1 MVREKKGKGKH
12 SRTAVKL
19 PSKEIPQEAPPDE
32 EQSRPSQES
41 SPKVTQ
47 EAEGEAF
54 DLSQSLSQDTQCT
67 QPPHKSEKKEGP
79 KLPPIEFPD
88 YVLDKFFNFM
98 EKSKILWSN
107 DKEYPFNKKQRK
119 EEAWKE
125 LQAFLIRTFPQHD
138 PDMFTCE

>member
-1 MVREKKGKGKH
+1 MVREKKGKGKR
-12 SRTAVKL
+12 SRTAVKS
-19 PSKEIPQEAPPDE
+19 PSKEIPQEEPPDE

-47 EAEGEAF
+47 EAEGEAI

-67 QPPHKSEKKEGP
+67 QPPRKRKRKEGP

-88 YVLDKFFNFM
+88 YVLDNFFNFM

-107 DKEYPFNKKQRK
+107 DKEYQ
-119 EEAWKE
+119 
-125 LQAFLIRTFPQHD
+125 QT
-138 PDMFTCE
+138 